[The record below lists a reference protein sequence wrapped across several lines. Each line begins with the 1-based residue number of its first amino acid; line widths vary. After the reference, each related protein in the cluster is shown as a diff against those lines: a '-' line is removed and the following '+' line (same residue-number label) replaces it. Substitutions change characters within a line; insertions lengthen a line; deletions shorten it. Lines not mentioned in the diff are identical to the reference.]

1 MALFKKV
8 FSIFAVFT
16 LIFLISISSTTA
28 QDRNVAEV
36 VMSSENHTIFAQLLD
51 ETGLSKTI
59 SNGGPF
65 TVIAPTDNAF
75 ESMDADLDELR
86 QNSDQLQTVIIGHLF
101 QGKIQAAE
109 VEPALEIEI
118 TQGDIEASNGVVH
131 ITDKVIQ
138 RN

>member
-36 VMSSENHTIFAQLLD
+36 VKSSENHTIFAQLLD

>member
-16 LIFLISISSTTA
+16 LIFVISISSTTA

-36 VMSSENHTIFAQLLD
+36 VKSSENHTIFAQLLD

>member
-1 MALFKKV
+1 MALIKKV
-8 FSIFAVFT
+8 FSIFALFT
-16 LIFLISISSTTA
+16 LIFVLSISIATA
-28 QDRNVAEV
+28 QDSNVAEV
-36 VMSSENHTIFAQLLD
+36 VESSENHTIFTQLLN
-51 ETGLSKTI
+51 ETGLSETI
-59 SNGGPF
+59 SNEGPF

-86 QNSDQLQTVIIGHLF
+86 QNSDQLQTVVIGHLF

-109 VEPALEIEI
+109 VEQALEAEI

-131 ITDKVIQ
+131 ITDEVIQ

>member
-8 FSIFAVFT
+8 FSIFAVFA
-16 LIFLISISSTTA
+16 LIFVISISSTTA
-28 QDRNVAEV
+28 QDKNVAEV
-36 VMSSENHTIFAQLLD
+36 VKSSENHTIFAQLLD

-86 QNSDQLQTVIIGHLF
+86 QNSDQLQTVVIGHLF